1 MKTQGM
7 KMQSISSP
15 ISFLSK
21 IMTTQ
26 KELIDWLIKGT
37 CYADSDCPIDWHQ
50 VEDVGE
56 SGTAIVFHTEED

>member
-1 MKTQGM
+1 M
-7 KMQSISSP
+7 KMPSISSP
-15 ISFLSK
+15 LSFLFK

-26 KELIDWLIKGT
+26 KELIDWLVEATTMSNI
-37 CYADSDCPIDWHQ
+37 DFQIDWHQ